1 LSASIQRKC
10 ILGYINLIIG
20 YRFNSRLSN
29 LAIRIF
35 DDSYNLV
42 SRQDFKDFKA
52 DISLYAPID
61 TGLSSRIG
69 LKDFYE

>member
-1 LSASIQRKC
+1 M
-10 ILGYINLIIG
+10 
-20 YRFNSRLSN
+20 
-29 LAIRIF
+29 AIRIF